1 MPSKKCRDSSIA
13 MAKITALASAVLS
26 LAYSKHQSKL
36 SLDKAV
42 GVTNL
47 MAALLLCASLLP
59 EKNSKIAR
67 YLEAVF
73 FILAAATN
81 ATDCYQEY
89 ANTAATKDDSF
100 KILVLAG
107 YAVLAATCAVTSGKI
122 FLTRTPMP
130 EEGRSFACVAPL
142 GVCLLGGVVLTGSEN
157 IYQGHFRN
165 SSFIAS
171 GLNILVALLL
181 ISTFDCCKSNEMH
194 GPLLTKD
201 RLQCHGNRV
210 AFQGD
215 DASTRDARMTSS
227 DSSDSSGSF
236 HTARSASSN
245 LLSEVD
251 QVKGY
256 GDGVA
261 SDQPE
266 ESWLGAVSSCVMM

>member
-1 MPSKKCRDSSIA
+1 MPSKKCRDRSIVA
-13 MAKITALASAVLS
+13 AKMSALASAVLS
-26 LAYSKHQSKL
+26 LTHSKHQSKL
-36 SLDKAV
+36 NLDKAV

-89 ANTAATKDDSF
+89 ANPAATKDDSF

-122 FLTRTPMP
+122 FLTRTPTV
-130 EEGRSFACVAPL
+130 EEERSFACVAPL

-157 IYQGHFRN
+157 IYQGHFRS
-165 SSFIAS
+165 SSFIAG
-171 GLNILVALLL
+171 GLNILAALLL
-181 ISTFDCCKSNEMH
+181 ISTFDCCSSNEMRS
-194 GPLLTKD
+194 PLLTKD
-201 RLQCHGNRV
+201 RS
-210 AFQGD
+210 QGD
-215 DASTRDARMTSS
+215 SKGVDDAGIRGARMTSS
-227 DSSDSSGSF
+227 DSLGSF
-236 HTARSASSN
+236 HTARSASSS

-251 QVKGY
+251 QDEGC

-266 ESWLGAVSSCVMM
+266 ESWIGKVVGYFGS

>member
-1 MPSKKCRDSSIA
+1 MPSKKCRDRSIVA
-13 MAKITALASAVLS
+13 AKMSALASAVLS
-26 LAYSKHQSKL
+26 LTHSKHQSKL

-89 ANTAATKDDSF
+89 SNPAATKDDSF

-107 YAVLAATCAVTSGKI
+107 YAVLATTCAVTSGKI
-122 FLTRTPMP
+122 FLTRTPTV

-157 IYQGHFRN
+157 IYQGHFRS

-194 GPLLTKD
+194 DPLLSKD
-201 RLQCHGNRV
+201 ILQRHGNRV
-210 AFQGD
+210 AFQSD
-215 DASTRDARMTSS
+215 DASMRGARMTSS
-227 DSSDSSGSF
+227 DSLSSF

>member
-13 MAKITALASAVLS
+13 MAKITALAGAVLS
-26 LAYSKHQSKL
+26 LAHSKHQSKL
-36 SLDKAV
+36 SLDKTV

-107 YAVLAATCAVTSGKI
+107 YAVLATTCAVTSGKI
-122 FLTRTPMP
+122 FLTRAPTA
-130 EEGRSFACVAPL
+130 EEERSFACVAPL

-157 IYQGHFRN
+157 IYQGHFRS
-165 SSFIAS
+165 SSFIAG

-181 ISTFDCCKSNEMH
+181 ISTFDCCSSTEMRS
-194 GPLLTKD
+194 PLLTKD
-201 RLQCHGNRV
+201 RLPGDSKGV
-210 AFQGD
+210 D
-215 DASTRDARMTSS
+215 DASIRGARMTSS
-227 DSSDSSGSF
+227 DSSDSLGSF
-236 HTARSASSN
+236 RTASLASSS
-245 LLSEVD
+245 LLSQAD
-251 QVKGY
+251 QAEGC

-266 ESWLGAVSSCVMM
+266 ESWLGTVSSCVMM